1 MVKIKKLT
9 KKFWVELKSYLKREG
24 LVVNKRIWLKLVL
37 KNSLEAGLS
46 SLVNEVGVGPKLF
59 TQVHQYIGP
68 DSFFTPGDPEAVGGR
83 ETLSLSL
90 SLSLSL
96 QQITSL
102 FSFVDFSQWVF
113 CLCNILQ
120 ITFFLFSLLIISML
134 TLLFILQ
141 IFMSLKKK

>member
-1 MVKIKKLT
+1 MVKIKKIT
-9 KKFWVELKSYLKREG
+9 KKFWVELKSYLKRES
-24 LVVNKRIWLKLVL
+24 LVVNKRIWMKLVF
-37 KNSLEAGLS
+37 KNSMEAGLS

-59 TQVHQYIGP
+59 TQVHQYNGL

-83 ETLSLSL
+83 ETLSP

-120 ITFFLFSLLIISML
+120 ITFVFIFFADHINVNSFIYL
-134 TLLFILQ
+134 TNIHVF
-141 IFMSLKKK
+141 KKNK